1 MHDLFLSVLRG
12 GHNTESGTTD
22 QPQNQRKRAKRRTDH
37 EYSLLI
43 CLAREYNMMQI
54 KYLVQE
60 ARHKTVV
67 GAWVVR
73 VVTQRRPEERVGLSA
88 IPRPMR

>member
-1 MHDLFLSVLRG
+1 
-12 GHNTESGTTD
+12 
-22 QPQNQRKRAKRRTDH
+22 
-37 EYSLLI
+37 
-43 CLAREYNMMQI
+43 MMQI

-60 ARHKTVV
+60 ARHETVV

-73 VVTQRRPEERVGLSA
+73 VVTQRRPKERVGLSA